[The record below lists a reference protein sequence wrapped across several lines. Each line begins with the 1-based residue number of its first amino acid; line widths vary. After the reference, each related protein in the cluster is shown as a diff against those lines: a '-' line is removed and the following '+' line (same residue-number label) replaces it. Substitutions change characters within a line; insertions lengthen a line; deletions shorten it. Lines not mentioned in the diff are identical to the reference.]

1 MGKNFA
7 VYKVSDNNETSTSLF
22 MKPPQYQ
29 SGGFTLIELVVVII
43 ILAVLAV
50 IAAPKFI
57 SLKEDAYASQMQGVS
72 GAMSSAKDLIYSAC
86 VLSQDCDETAAAS
99 GSNAIEVD
107 GQRILLAFG
116 YPRNTPTGIARA
128 INIVDGDDFEIT
140 TYNIA
145 GRAGLRIRP
154 AADYSVNDCEI
165 RYSEPQAVAE
175 TPVVERDLAG
185 C

>member
-7 VYKVSDNNETSTSLF
+7 VYKVTDNNEISTSLF
-22 MKPPQYQ
+22 MKPPQYH

-57 SLKEDAYASQMQGVS
+57 TLKEDAYASQMQGVS
-72 GAMSSAKDLIYSAC
+72 GAISSAKYLIYSAC
-86 VLSQDCDETAAAS
+86 VLSQDCDETE
-99 GSNAIEVD
+99 GPGTGNTIEVE
-107 GQRILLAFG
+107 GQNITLAYG
-116 YPRNTPTGIARA
+116 YPRHTNAGIARA